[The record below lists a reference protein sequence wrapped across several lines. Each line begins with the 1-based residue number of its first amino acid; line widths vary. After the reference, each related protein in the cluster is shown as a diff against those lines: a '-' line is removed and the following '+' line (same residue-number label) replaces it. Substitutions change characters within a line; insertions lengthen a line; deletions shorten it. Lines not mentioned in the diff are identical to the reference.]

1 MIYSKRPEIV
11 KDRDGCIFTLNQY
24 GIRCIVVALMFP
36 CVALKF
42 MYMYAT
48 VNIENLQGQELIF
61 DSIYRSFAV

>member
-1 MIYSKRPEIV
+1 M

-36 CVALKF
+36 YVSL
-42 MYMYAT
+42 YMYAT

-61 DSIYRSFAV
+61 GSINIGPLRYE